1 MKPALTKFALML
13 VRLLSHMPLAVHYFL
28 SDWLLFPL
36 SYYIIRYRRKLV
48 VRQLTSSFPEKS
60 PAEIKQIARRFY
72 HFLCDYVV
80 ETIKLETMSNDEIRR
95 RVQFD
100 GIDEMHRQL
109 DKDNLQFCFA
119 YLGHYCNWEWMAS
132 FPLWLHSPW
141 IGAQIYHPLHNKEA
155 DEHFLREREKFGGR
169 CIPMKQTMRQIITAK
184 RNGERLVIG
193 FIADQEPKSQA
204 LHHWTQ
210 FLNRKT
216 AFLVGSERIARQVGA
231 AFYYIRVTRPR
242 RGYYRA
248 EVLPMNI
255 SFDEKDEF
263 AVIDKYASMLEEQ
276 IRQQPEL
283 WLWTHN
289 RWKHSF
295 EEWVGK
301 QS

>member
-1 MKPALTKFALML
+1 MKQLFTKFAFIL
-13 VRLLSHMPLAVHYFL
+13 VRLLSRLPLGVHYFL
-28 SDWLLFPL
+28 SDYVLFPFA
-36 SYYIIRYRRKLV
+36 YYVIKYRRKLV
-48 VRQLTSSFPEKS
+48 LRQLSECFPEKT
-60 PAEIKQIARRFY
+60 ADEIQQTCRRFY

-80 ETIKLETMSNDEIRR
+80 ETVKLETMTNDELRR
-95 RVQFD
+95 RVQFE
-100 GIDEMHRQL
+100 GIEEMQDIL
-109 DKDNLQFCFA
+109 DREGRQFCFA

-132 FPLWLHSPW
+132 FPLWLRSPW
-141 IGAQIYHPLHNKEA
+141 QGAQIYHPLHNKQA

-169 CIPMKQTMRQIITAK
+169 CIPMKQTLRQIVSAK
-184 RNGERLVIG
+184 NEGEHLVIG
-193 FIADQEPKSQA
+193 FIADQEPKSEA

-210 FLNRKT
+210 FLNRQT
-216 AFLVGSERIARQVGA
+216 AFLVGSERIARQVSA

-255 SFDEKDEF
+255 SFDEMDDF
-263 AVIDKYASMLEEQ
+263 VVIDKYASMLEEQ

-295 EEWVGK
+295 EQWSR
-301 QS
+301 QQQ